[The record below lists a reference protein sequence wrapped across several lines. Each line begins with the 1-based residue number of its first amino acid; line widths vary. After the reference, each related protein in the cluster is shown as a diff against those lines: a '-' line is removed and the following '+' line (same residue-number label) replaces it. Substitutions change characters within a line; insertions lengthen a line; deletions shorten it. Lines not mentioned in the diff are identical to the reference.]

1 MSDIKISAT
10 HFAKGVGIVY
20 MASRQQVKQVKQI
33 NMASRQQIKL
43 IRPAVVKFTPIF
55 VFFAEAPPTLL
66 LPFSTTDAKS
76 KFTCANQLR
85 NWFVGCQ
92 VEVKNVLKCEFC
104 R

>member
-20 MASRQQVKQVKQI
+20 MASRQQVKQI

-43 IRPAVVKFTPIF
+43 IHPAVVKFTPIF
-55 VFFAEAPPTLL
+55 VFFAGAPPTLL
-66 LPFSTTDAKS
+66 LPLSTTDAKS

-85 NWFVGCQ
+85 NWLVGCQ